1 MTVGLVI
8 VSHGAQRAKGV
19 AELAG
24 QMTQGA
30 TPIAAAGG
38 GVDDILGTSA
48 DKIQAAIQAVDG
60 PDGVLVLLDLGSAIL
75 SAEMALELLNSEQEH
90 HVILSFAPLVEGA
103 IAAAIEASLGRT
115 LVEVKQAAEK
125 TASVE
130 QLQQLKP
137 LSAAQE
143 EAEAAVPPPPPA
155 QSDVREMQLTLTNPT
170 GLHARPASLFVQTA
184 GRYDARIEVL
194 GRGRQVEATRMIGV
208 LALGIRKGDT
218 ITLRASGKEAEA
230 ALEALRE
237 LNLANFHETTP
248 EVETPEPVLPQ
259 DAKPRQDVDQQPVL
273 SVSQEARDTWRG
285 ITTSPGVAI
294 GPALLYTSTGL
305 TLSEV
310 ERRIIDE
317 EQIKAEQER
326 LRHALSTAASEL
338 QALTASL
345 QQSIGQSEAAIFE
358 AQSLML
364 QDPA

>member
-8 VSHGAQRAKGV
+8 VSHSAQLANGV

-38 GVDDILGTSA
+38 GVDNILGTSA
-48 DKIQAAIQAVDG
+48 EKIQAAIQAVDG

-75 SAEMALELLNSEQEH
+75 SAEMALELLNSEQQ
-90 HVILSFAPLVEGA
+90 HVMLSFAPLVEGA
-103 IAAAIEASLGRT
+103 IAAAIEASLGHT

-130 QLQQLKP
+130 QLQLLKP
-137 LSAAQE
+137 LSSAYE
-143 EAEAAVPPPPPA
+143 EAEAAVPPPPA

-194 GRGRQVEATRMIGV
+194 GRGRQTEATSIIGV

-218 ITLRASGKEAEA
+218 ITLRASGKEAEV

-237 LNLANFHETTP
+237 LNLANFYETTA
-248 EVETPEPVLPQ
+248 EVETSEPAIPQ
-259 DAKPRQDVDQQPVL
+259 DAEPQQDVDSIRNCQYPSKRVIPGA
-273 SVSQEARDTWRG
+273 VSR
-285 ITTSPGVAI
+285 
-294 GPALLYTSTGL
+294 LLL
-305 TLSEV
+305 
-310 ERRIIDE
+310 
-317 EQIKAEQER
+317 A
-326 LRHALSTAASEL
+326 
-338 QALTASL
+338 
-345 QQSIGQSEAAIFE
+345 
-358 AQSLML
+358 
-364 QDPA
+364 